1 MAGTSLPDPTAS
13 RWTRRLA
20 CPHCHG
26 EFDYALVPGASV
38 TAIRLGTSRYMRCP
52 LCHRF
57 AVFPLRRSSTEREGR
72 GFTPPAGTGAPQPTV
87 PGEALPSRRADVPRF
102 NDRRPMA
109 RWGAILLIP
118 AVVLTLLGVALGLAP
133 GIALL
138 LDIAGVVVLCV
149 GAGLLVA
156 FSLPDRVP
164 PRR

>member
-1 MAGTSLPDPTAS
+1 
-13 RWTRRLA
+13 
-20 CPHCHG
+20 
-26 EFDYALVPGASV
+26 
-38 TAIRLGTSRYMRCP
+38 
-52 LCHRF
+52 
-57 AVFPLRRSSTEREGR
+57 
-72 GFTPPAGTGAPQPTV
+72 
-87 PGEALPSRRADVPRF
+87 
-102 NDRRPMA
+102 MA